1 MTYEQAKHENDKH
14 SFIIEVNKE
23 VYHLGKGELTPLLW
37 RLIEAHEDKLNIKDA
52 KG

>member
-1 MTYEQAKHENDKH
+1 MTYEQAKHANDKH

-37 RLIEAHEDKLNIKDA
+37 RLIEAHEDKLNITTNK
-52 KG
+52 K